1 MPRRKKL
8 LNILSFDGGGAL
20 GVMEVIILQDIMNTA
35 SLLKANPKAIEP
47 FISSKALF
55 DSSDSESP
63 NFRET
68 FSKLLLTV
76 EDPIHPTKAF
86 DMIVGTS
93 TGSLISFALV
103 GGMCYDVTR

>member
-1 MPRRKKL
+1 MKNMRNKKH
-8 LNILSFDGGGAL
+8 LNILSFDGGGSL
-20 GVMEVIILQDIMNTA
+20 GVMEMIILQDIMNTA
-35 SLLKANPKAIEP
+35 SLLEANPKAIQP
-47 FISSKALF
+47 FLSSNTLF

-63 NFRET
+63 NSRES

-76 EDPIHPTKAF
+76 EDPIHPTKVF

-103 GGMCYDVTR
+103 GGM